1 MKKFNIMKG
10 YFMKGNKDIEKML
23 LNNAS
28 YEAIMKSKLEQEF
41 TQELKK
47 TKNKSGKKVIT
58 DIKKVPKDRLFSKDA
73 VFSVINKNSKT
84 KSYINGVQAE
94 GYLGAQNSARENLL
108 SGASDAF
115 VSENSYVKFEKI
127 KI

>member
-1 MKKFNIMKG
+1 MKG
-10 YFMKGNKDIEKML
+10 IFMKENKDIEKML
-23 LNNAS
+23 LNNSS

-41 TQELKK
+41 KQELRIANRKNNKK
-47 TKNKSGKKVIT
+47 LIT
-58 DIKKVPKDRLFSKDA
+58 DIKKVPKDKIFSKEA

-94 GYLGAQNSARENLL
+94 GYLGSQKVARENLL
-108 SGASDAF
+108 SGVSDAF